1 MIEKVKSIM
10 ANVFRTDI
18 ENITTDLKQEEVNF
32 WDSLRH
38 LNLVVE
44 LEEKFS
50 VSFEPDEI
58 AEMITFQKVIYYIN
72 QKLGQR

>member
-1 MIEKVKSIM
+1 MKDEVKSIM
-10 ANVFRTDI
+10 AKVFKT
-18 ENITTDLKQEEVNF
+18 NIVKITEDLKQQDVSF

-50 VSFEPDEI
+50 ITFEPEEI
-58 AEMITFQKVIYYIN
+58 TDMVTFPKVMHYIDK
-72 QKLGQR
+72 KLNIS